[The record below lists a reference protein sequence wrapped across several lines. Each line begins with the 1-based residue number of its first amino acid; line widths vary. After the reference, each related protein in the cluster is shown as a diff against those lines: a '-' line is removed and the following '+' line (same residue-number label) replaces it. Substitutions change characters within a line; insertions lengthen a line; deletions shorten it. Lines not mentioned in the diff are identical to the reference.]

1 MNARRW
7 LPIACLMG
15 TWAPR
20 FASADPTSADRA
32 TARALAREGQAA
44 LDRHNFALAE
54 DRFARADAL
63 LHAPTLL
70 LGVARAQVG
79 RGELVEAQESYNRIL
94 REGIG
99 PGSPAPFYRARED
112 AAKEVERLAPR
123 IAWATIDVKGA
134 ADASVTLDDAPLPRA
149 ALGVGRAVNPGPHH
163 VRAAASGYSPVETS
177 FGASEGERTRVV
189 VELRPAPVAEAS
201 TPSPRMSH

>member
-1 MNARRW
+1 MKLRG
-7 LPIACLMG
+7 LPPVACLVG
-15 TWAPR
+15 ALSTGVAG
-20 FASADPTSADRA
+20 ADPTSADRA

-94 REGIG
+94 REGIA
-99 PGSPAPFYRARED
+99 PGSPAPFYRAR
-112 AAKEVERLAPR
+112 
-123 IAWATIDVKGA
+123 
-134 ADASVTLDDAPLPRA
+134 
-149 ALGVGRAVNPGPHH
+149 
-163 VRAAASGYSPVETS
+163 
-177 FGASEGERTRVV
+177 
-189 VELRPAPVAEAS
+189 
-201 TPSPRMSH
+201 